1 MWAIDADAGRKI
13 IAGAFPLLKPQNFL
27 KPKKKKHGGL
37 EGPLAR
43 IGSLEV
49 RLACGKKEIRK
60 AQRLRFKVFFRKGGA
75 IPDAKAALTR
85 RDADR
90 FDKFCDHLIVI
101 DHEARTRFGKMKPK
115 VVGAYR
121 LLRDDVAAKKGGF
134 YSAGEYD
141 IAPLLARHPG
151 LRFLE
156 LGRSCVLEQYRG
168 KRTIELL
175 WRGILA
181 YVRHHRIDAMIG
193 CASLEGANP
202 LAHAAALS
210 FLSHHARAEDDWRVA
225 ARRELHV
232 PMEMLAKEAVDPR
245 KAMSAL
251 PPLIKG
257 YLRCGAKFGD
267 GAVVDRKFNTTDVFV
282 IMRVAE
288 IDARYLDY
296 FGGPSE
302 ARDAA

>member
-13 IAGAFPLLKPQNFL
+13 IAGAFPLLR
-27 KPKKKKHGGL
+27 PKKKSNGL
-37 EGPLAR
+37 DGPLAR
-43 IGSLEV
+43 LGALEV

-75 IPDAKAALTR
+75 IPDAKAAIPR

-101 DHEARTRFGKMKPK
+101 DHAARTRFGKIKPK

-121 LLRDDVAAKKGGF
+121 LLRSEVAQKKGGF
-134 YSAGEYD
+134 YSASEYD
-141 IAPLLARHPG
+141 LEPLLARHPG

-193 CASLEGANP
+193 CASFEGANP

-210 FLSHHARAEDDWRVA
+210 FLAHHASAEDEWSVS
-225 ARRELHV
+225 ARRDLHV
-232 PMEMLAKEAVDPR
+232 PMAILAKEAVDAR
-245 KAMSAL
+245 RAMNAL

-257 YLRCGAKFGD
+257 YLRVGAKFGD

-282 IMRVAE
+282 IVKVAE
-288 IDARYLDY
+288 LDARYLDY
-296 FGGPSE
+296 FGGAAESE
-302 ARDAA
+302 RHAA

>member
-1 MWAIDADAGRKI
+1 MWAIHADAGRKI
-13 IAGAFPLLKPQNFL
+13 IAGAFPLLQPQNLL
-27 KPKKKKHGGL
+27 KPKKNKHGGL
-37 EGPLAR
+37 DGALAR
-43 IGSLEV
+43 LGSLEV
-49 RLACGKKEIRK
+49 RLANGKKEIRK

-75 IPDAKAALTR
+75 IPDAKAAITR

-101 DHEARTRFGKMKPK
+101 DHAARTRFGKIKPK

-121 LLRDDVAAKKGGF
+121 LLRDDVAQKKSGF

-141 IAPLLARHPG
+141 IAPLLARHG
-151 LRFLE
+151 GTRFLE
-156 LGRSCVLEQYRG
+156 LGRSCVLEQYRS

-210 FLSHHARAEDDWRVA
+210 FLAHHARADEDWRVS
-225 ARRELHV
+225 ARREMHV
-232 PMEMLAKEAVDPR
+232 PMEMLAKEAVDSR

-282 IMRVAE
+282 VLRVAE
-288 IDARYLDY
+288 IEARYLDH
-296 FGGPSE
+296 FGPAE

>member
-13 IAGAFPLLKPQNFL
+13 IAGAFPMFKI
-27 KPKKKKHGGL
+27 KKKKSGL
-37 EGPLAR
+37 DGPLAR
-43 IGSLEV
+43 LGSLEV
-49 RLACGKKEIRK
+49 RLAAGKKDVRK

-75 IPDAKAALTR
+75 VADAKAAITR

-90 FDKFCDHLIVI
+90 FDKFCDHLIVV
-101 DHEARTRFGKMKPK
+101 DHAARNRFGKIKPK

-121 LLRDDVAAKKGGF
+121 LLRSDVAEQKGGF

-141 IAPLLARHPG
+141 IQPLLARHKDK
-151 LRFLE
+151 RFLE

-181 YVRHHRIDAMIG
+181 YVRYHRIDALIG

-210 FLSHHARAEDDWRVA
+210 FLAHHAAAAEQWRVS

-232 PMEMLAKEAVDPR
+232 PMAMLAEEAVDAR
-245 KAMSAL
+245 KALNAL

-257 YLRCGAKFGD
+257 YLRVGAKFGD

-282 IMRVAE
+282 VMPVAE
-288 IDARYLDY
+288 MDVRYLDY
-296 FGGPSE
+296 FGGVAE
-302 ARDAA
+302 ERHAA

>member
-1 MWAIDADAGRKI
+1 MWAIDAAAGRKI
-13 IAGAFPLLKPQNFL
+13 IAGAFPLLKPKNRN
-27 KPKKKKHGGL
+27 GGL
-37 EGPLAR
+37 DGPLAR
-43 IGSLEV
+43 LGSLEV
-49 RLACGKKEIRK
+49 RLASGKKEIRK

-75 IPDAKAALTR
+75 TPDAKTAITR

-90 FDKFCDHLIVI
+90 FDKICDHLIVI
-101 DHEARTRFGKMKPK
+101 DHAWRNRFGAIKPK

-121 LLRDDVAAKKGGF
+121 LLRGDVAQKKGGF
-134 YSAGEYD
+134 YSSGEYD
-141 IAPLLARHPG
+141 LAPLLARHPG

-181 YVRHHRIDAMIG
+181 YVRHHHIDAMIG
-193 CASLEGANP
+193 CASFEGANP

-210 FLSHHARAEDDWRVA
+210 FLAHHASAGEDWSVS
-225 ARRELHV
+225 ARRDMHV
-232 PMEMLAKEAVDPR
+232 PMAMLAKEAVDAR
-245 KAMSAL
+245 KAMNAL

-257 YLRCGAKFGD
+257 YLRVGAKFGD

-282 IMRVAE
+282 IVKVAE
-288 IDARYLDY
+288 LDARYLEH
-296 FGGPSE
+296 FGGAAESE
-302 ARDAA
+302 RHAA

>member
-13 IAGAFPLLKPQNFL
+13 IAGAFPLLKP
-27 KPKKKKHGGL
+27 KTKTGGL
-37 EGPLAR
+37 DGTLAR
-43 IGSLEV
+43 LGTLEV

-75 IPDAKAALTR
+75 IPDAKAAITR

-101 DHEARTRFGKMKPK
+101 DHAAQSRFGKLKPK

-121 LLRDDVAAKKGGF
+121 LLRDEVAQKKGGF

-141 IAPLLARHPG
+141 LGPLLARHPG

-210 FLSHHARAEDDWRVA
+210 FLAHHARAEENWSVS
-225 ARRELHV
+225 ARRHLHV
-232 PMEMLAKEAVDPR
+232 PMAMLAKEAVDAR
-245 KAMSAL
+245 KAMNAL

-257 YLRCGAKFGD
+257 YLRVGAKFGD

-282 IMRVAE
+282 IVKVAE
-288 IDARYLDY
+288 LDARYLEH
-296 FGGPSE
+296 FGGATESE
-302 ARDAA
+302 RHAA

>member
-1 MWAIDADAGRKI
+1 MWAIDADAGRDI
-13 IAGAFPLLKPQNFL
+13 IAGAFPMFKPR
-27 KPKKKKHGGL
+27 KKKGGL

-43 IGSLEV
+43 LGALEV
-49 RLACGKKEIRK
+49 RLAVGKKDIRK
-60 AQRLRFKVFFRKGGA
+60 AQRLRFKVFYRKGGA
-75 IPDAKAALTR
+75 VADAKTALTR

-101 DHEARTRFGKMKPK
+101 DHAARNRFGKTKPK

-121 LLRDDVAAKKGGF
+121 LLRGDVAEKKGGF

-151 LRFLE
+151 KRFLE
-156 LGRSCVLEQYRG
+156 LGRSCVMEQYRG

-181 YVRHHRIDAMIG
+181 YVRHHRIDALIG
-193 CASLEGANP
+193 CASLEGSNA
-202 LAHAAALS
+202 LAHATALS
-210 FLSHHARAEDDWRVA
+210 FLAHHASAGDDWRA
-225 ARRELHV
+225 SARRELRV
-232 PMEMLAKEAVDPR
+232 PMAMLAEEAVDGR
-245 KAMSAL
+245 KALNAL

-257 YLRCGAKFGD
+257 YLRVGAKFGD

-282 IMRVAE
+282 VMPVAE
-288 IDARYLDY
+288 MDVRYLEY
-296 FGGPSE
+296 FGGADSGE
-302 ARDAA
+302 RDAA

>member
-13 IAGAFPLLKPQNFL
+13 IAGAFPMFKIE
-27 KPKKKKHGGL
+27 KKKKSGL
-37 EGPLAR
+37 DGPLAR
-43 IGSLEV
+43 LGSLEV
-49 RLACGKKEIRK
+49 RLAAGKKEIRK

-75 IPDAKAALTR
+75 VADAKAAITR

-101 DHEARTRFGKMKPK
+101 DHAARNRFGKIKPK

-121 LLRDDVAAKKGGF
+121 LLRGDVAEKQGGF

-141 IAPLLARHPG
+141 IAPLLARHEDK
-151 LRFLE
+151 RFLE

-181 YVRHHRIDAMIG
+181 YVRYHRIDALIG

-210 FLSHHARAEDDWRVA
+210 FLAHHASAGETWRVS

-232 PMEMLAKEAVDPR
+232 PMAMLAEEAVDAR
-245 KAMSAL
+245 KALNAL

-257 YLRCGAKFGD
+257 YLRVGAKFGD
-267 GAVVDRKFNTTDVFV
+267 GAVVDRRFNTTDVFV
-282 IMRVAE
+282 VMPVAE
-288 IDARYLDY
+288 MDVRYLDY
-296 FGGPSE
+296 FGGSSDE
-302 ARDAA
+302 RRAA

>member
-13 IAGAFPLLKPQNFL
+13 IAGAFPMFR
-27 KPKKKKHGGL
+27 PKTKNGGL
-37 EGPLAR
+37 DGSLGR
-43 IGSLEV
+43 MGSLEV
-49 RLACGKKEIRK
+49 RLAAGKKDVRK

-75 IPDAKAALTR
+75 IADAKAAITR

-101 DHEARTRFGKMKPK
+101 DHAARTRFGKIKPK

-121 LLRDDVAAKKGGF
+121 LLRSDVAEKKGGF
-134 YSAGEYD
+134 YSASEYD

-151 LRFLE
+151 KRLLE

-175 WRGILA
+175 WRGIVA

-193 CASLEGANP
+193 CASFEGANP

-210 FLSHHARAEDDWRVA
+210 FLAHHASAGEAWRVS

-232 PMEMLAKEAVDPR
+232 PMAMLAQEAVDAR
-245 KAMSAL
+245 KALNAL

-257 YLRCGAKFGD
+257 YLRVGAKFGD

-282 IMRVAE
+282 VMPVAE
-288 IDARYLDY
+288 MDVRYLEY
-296 FGGPSE
+296 FGGASE
-302 ARDAA
+302 SDERHAA

>member
-13 IAGAFPLLKPQNFL
+13 IAGAFPLLKPKTN
-27 KPKKKKHGGL
+27 GGPD
-37 EGPLAR
+37 GPLAQL
-43 IGSLEV
+43 GSLEA
-49 RLACGKKEIRK
+49 RLAHGKKEIRK
-60 AQRLRFKVFFRKGGA
+60 AQRLRYKVFFRKGGA
-75 IPDAKAALTR
+75 IPDAKTAITR

-101 DHEARTRFGKMKPK
+101 DHAARNRFGKTKPK

-121 LLRDDVAAKKGGF
+121 LLRDDVARKKGGF
-134 YSAGEYD
+134 YSSGEYD
-141 IAPLLARHPG
+141 LEPLLARHRG

-193 CASLEGANP
+193 CASLEGSNP
-202 LAHAAALS
+202 FAHAAALS
-210 FLSHHARAEDDWRVA
+210 FLAHHASASDDWRVA
-225 ARRELHV
+225 ARSELHV
-232 PMEMLAKEAVDPR
+232 PMAMLAKGALDPR
-245 KAMSAL
+245 KAMNAL
-251 PPLIKG
+251 PPLVKG
-257 YLRCGAKFGD
+257 YLRVGAKFGD
-267 GAVVDRKFNTTDVFV
+267 GAVADRKFNTTDVFV
-282 IMRVAE
+282 IVKVSE

-296 FGGPSE
+296 FGAASE
-302 ARDAA
+302 TDRDAA

>member
-13 IAGAFPLLKPQNFL
+13 IAGAFPIFKF
-27 KPKKKKHGGL
+27 KKKKSGL

-43 IGSLEV
+43 LGSLEV
-49 RLACGKKEIRK
+49 RLAAGKKDVRK

-75 IPDAKAALTR
+75 VADAKAAITR

-101 DHEARTRFGKMKPK
+101 DHSARNRFNKIKPK

-121 LLRDDVAAKKGGF
+121 LLRSDVAEKKGGF
-134 YSAGEYD
+134 YSAGEFD
-141 IAPLLARHPG
+141 IEPLLARHPG
-151 LRFLE
+151 KRFLE

-181 YVRHHRIDAMIG
+181 YIRHHRIDALIG
-193 CASLEGANP
+193 CASLEGASP

-210 FLSHHARAEDDWRVA
+210 FLAHHASAGDDWRVS

-232 PMEMLAKEAVDPR
+232 PMGILAKEAVDAR
-245 KAMSAL
+245 KALNAL

-257 YLRCGAKFGD
+257 YLRVGAKFGD

-282 IMRVAE
+282 VMPVAE
-288 IDARYLDY
+288 MDVRYLDY
-296 FGGPSE
+296 FGGTPE
-302 ARDAA
+302 GGERHAA